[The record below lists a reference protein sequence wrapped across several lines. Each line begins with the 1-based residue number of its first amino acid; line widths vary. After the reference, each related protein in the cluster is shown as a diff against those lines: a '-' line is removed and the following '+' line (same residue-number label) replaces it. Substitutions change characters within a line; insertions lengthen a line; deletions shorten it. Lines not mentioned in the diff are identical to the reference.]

1 MVKCNPCL
9 GARPNQMNPTLVSQD
24 DQAAWEELRRDSLEL
39 KKLKRQAK
47 IAKSKAEKE
56 KEIKVHSELLARDA
70 TKANVK
76 SIDLVSKLKQQYGP
90 QDSLNKPSVSV
101 KKPSKKGASPAKR
114 SRDEETHP
122 VTAESP
128 HHKSGHGQRGPP
140 EMPPRQGSHPTKKTP
155 KMPPRQGF
163 SSNERAPNMPPW
175 QGPKS
180 DA

>member
-9 GARPNQMNPTLVSQD
+9 GARPNQMNLTLVTQD

-39 KKLKRQAK
+39 KKQAK
-47 IAKSKAEKE
+47 IAKSRAEKE
-56 KEIKVHSELLARDA
+56 KEDKVHSELLARDA
-70 TKANVK
+70 IKANVK
-76 SIDLVSKLKQQYGP
+76 SIDLVSKLKHLYGP

-140 EMPPRQGSHPTKKTP
+140 EMPPRQGSHPFKKTP
-155 KMPPRQGF
+155 SMPHWCLRH
-163 SSNERAPNMPPW
+163 A
-175 QGPKS
+175 
-180 DA
+180 